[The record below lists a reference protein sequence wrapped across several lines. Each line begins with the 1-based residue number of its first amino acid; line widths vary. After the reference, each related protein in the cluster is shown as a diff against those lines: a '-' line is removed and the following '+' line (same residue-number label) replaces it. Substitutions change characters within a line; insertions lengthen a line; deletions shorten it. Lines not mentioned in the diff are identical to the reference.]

1 MVAVAIRCVPAL
13 IQHRV
18 DQLQLSSS
26 ENIQLHDAG
35 QRGFESLSDAD
46 SLTPGPQRVHAAPAP
61 RHPVRVVRVRQ
72 ARAIRLPLNVCVRA
86 CVRACARVP
95 AGAPLI
101 VNAASMLPCYSVRHL
116 EHRVY
121 LLLSKNAA

>member
-1 MVAVAIRCVPAL
+1 MVAVAIRGVPAL

-72 ARAIRLPLNVCVRA
+72 ARAIRLPLYVCVL
-86 CVRACARVP
+86 ACARVP